1 MQAHATTL
9 GLAKDSLFFCANI
22 KPDICA
28 VIMFVLFHKNVS
40 CIFEYIFTVFHHA
53 EFNFTVSMQ
62 RFISYQNEGHVC
74 MAAIL
79 LFTTYH
85 RNDHNK
91 SCVFFSDVSSSKF
104 QAVILGGAGVVPS

>member
-1 MQAHATTL
+1 
-9 GLAKDSLFFCANI
+9 
-22 KPDICA
+22 
-28 VIMFVLFHKNVS
+28 
-40 CIFEYIFTVFHHA
+40 
-53 EFNFTVSMQ
+53 
-62 RFISYQNEGHVC
+62 

-104 QAVILGGAGVVPS
+104 QAVILGGAGVVPSW